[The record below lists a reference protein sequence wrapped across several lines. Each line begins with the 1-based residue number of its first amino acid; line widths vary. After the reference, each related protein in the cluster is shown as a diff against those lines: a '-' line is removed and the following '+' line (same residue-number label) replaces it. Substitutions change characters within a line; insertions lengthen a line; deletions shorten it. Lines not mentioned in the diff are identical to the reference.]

1 MHVGKYLHRQ
11 RQRGLDASPHLGLPP
26 GHHTRTATGQVQA
39 QGIKVSAKAFTPAD
53 LEAADEVFITSTTRD
68 LLPVFEVEGKK
79 EAPSSAARQALARS
93 FGGYVG
99 NYVAEHRGALA
110 Q

>member
-1 MHVGKYLHRQ
+1 M
-11 RQRGLDASPHLGLPP
+11 
-26 GHHTRTATGQVQA
+26 QA
-39 QGIKVSAKAFTPAD
+39 QGIKVSAKPFTPAD

-79 EAPSSAARQALARS
+79 VGPASVARKALARS
-93 FGGYVG
+93 FGEYVG
-99 NYVAEHRGALA
+99 KYVAEHRGALA